1 MKSLI
6 PAIGIAAR
14 GLTAIMVTLPIAAAA
29 GLVLLHA
36 SGYRLLGV
44 QTGSMMPAIRP
55 GDALVIRVVSSGK
68 LYVGD
73 IISYR
78 NPRDPAMTI
87 SHRLLAIDRR
97 TGWLTTAGDTLR
109 APDPAFPPDL
119 VIGRAA
125 AIAPR
130 LGLVLDT
137 LRRPLGLGLAVYLP
151 AILIV
156 MSEANRLAR
165 AYARPFYSARLEACD
180 LKPSGLIPTPS
191 START

>member
-6 PAIGIAAR
+6 PALGIAAR
-14 GLTAIMVTLPIAAAA
+14 GLAAIMVALPIASAV
-29 GLVLLHA
+29 GLVLLHIC
-36 SGYRLLGV
+36 GYRLLSV
-44 QTGSMMPAIRP
+44 QTGSMLPAIRP
-55 GDALVIRVVSSGK
+55 GDALVVRVVSPGQ
-68 LYVGD
+68 LQIGD

-78 NPRDPAMTI
+78 NPRQSAMTI

-97 TGWLTTAGDTLR
+97 TGWLTTAGDTLQ
-109 APDPAFPPDL
+109 APDPAFPPYL

-125 AIAPR
+125 AIAPS

-151 AILIV
+151 AVLIV
-156 MSEANRLAR
+156 VSEANRLAR
-165 AYARPFYSARLEACD
+165 AYARPFYSARLEVCD
-180 LKPSGLIPTPS
+180 SKPSGLTPTLS